1 MTADEIALNARDFFG
16 VTLDAYQAATGTA
29 GDPDAVIDIVDSFGV
44 VLDAVPGE
52 YQ

>member
-1 MTADEIALNARDFFG
+1 MTTDEIALDARDFFG
-16 VTLDAYQAATGTA
+16 VVLSTYLAATGVV
-29 GDPDAVIDIVDSFGV
+29 GDPGAVVDATDLFGV